1 MKRVS
6 FIILPL
12 ILITSSCVL
21 AFPFDGIAGNGK
33 VVTST
38 LPVSGFSAVRNMT
51 SAKVLISRGSR
62 TSAKVTVDENI
73 LEALDIHVE
82 NGALI
87 IATHSGKSIYHA
99 TEFTVTVALASLAE
113 VGVYG
118 SGDIQVSDR
127 FAGHT
132 IQLAI
137 LGSGDISGSFEYDEI
152 TASIMGSGDI
162 RVAGVT
168 DGFKGSVAGSGDI
181 HGDSLTATRAT
192 ASINGSG
199 SCTLRVD
206 EALDARIYGSGSI
219 YYYGSPMI
227 SQIDAG
233 SGSLR
238 QLAF

>member
-1 MKRVS
+1 MKRIS
-6 FIILPL
+6 LIIFPL

-33 VVTST
+33 VITSV

-51 SAKVLISRGSR
+51 SAEVLVHRGAGA
-62 TSAKVTVDENI
+62 SAKVTVDENI
-73 LEALDIHVE
+73 LEALDIHVDK
-82 NGALI
+82 GVLI
-87 IATHSGKSIYHA
+87 ISTRPGKSVYH
-99 TEFTVTVALASLAE
+99 TTGFTVNVTLASLNE
-113 VGVYG
+113 IGVYG
-118 SGDIQVSDR
+118 SGDILVSDR
-127 FAGHT
+127 FSGHA
-132 IQLAI
+132 IQLSI
-137 LGSGDISGSFEYDEI
+137 HGSGDISGSFDYDEI
-152 TASIMGSGDI
+152 AASIMGSGEI
-162 RVAGVT
+162 RLAGGT
-168 DGFKGSVAGSGDI
+168 DYFKGTIAGSGDI
-181 HGDSLTATRAT
+181 HGDSLMAARAL

-206 EALDARIYGSGSI
+206 EALDARIYGSGSV